1 MLLRPSQGA
10 GRSREMAKR
19 CALCALSSRAGEFL
33 AFLCTPDAVGAFPAG
48 RGASGNGQ
56 MVRSMRS
63 KFSGGDFF
71 GVSHELL
78 ALLRPSQWLG
88 FSPGFPVEFGGFGEL
103 HAPF

>member
-1 MLLRPSQGA
+1 
-10 GRSREMAKR
+10 
-19 CALCALSSRAGEFL
+19 
-33 AFLCTPDAVGAFPAG
+33 
-48 RGASGNGQ
+48 
-56 MVRSMRS
+56 MRS

-78 ALLRPSQWLG
+78 TLLRPSQWLG